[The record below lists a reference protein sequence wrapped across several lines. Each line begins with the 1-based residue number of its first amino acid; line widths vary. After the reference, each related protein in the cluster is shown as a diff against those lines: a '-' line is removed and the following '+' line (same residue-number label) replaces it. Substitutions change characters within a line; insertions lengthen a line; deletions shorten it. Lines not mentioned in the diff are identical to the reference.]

1 MVAAPI
7 IDSDICKAHTLPS
20 RYYTEES
27 LFSDILSRL
36 SNSFHFAAH
45 VSQLNENSIIPLPQ
59 LENILGEALILTRDE
74 QIRCLSNVCT
84 HRGMLIATKPCDLK
98 SLKCRYHGRTFGLD
112 GCMRNM
118 PEFTDVENFP
128 TDSDNLRE
136 FNIKKWNGIIFLGGE
151 QFFDTVINE
160 MQNRIGWMNIESFEY
175 DKSRHRSYDINANWA
190 LYVDNYLEGF
200 HIPFVHGDLHGV
212 LDYDS
217 YSTELFE
224 GGVLQIGIANEGEV
238 CFDLPESS
246 PDFGQKIAAYY
257 YWIYPGLMLNFYPW
271 GLSVNVVNPISVDR
285 TRIVYHGFVGEKS
298 MLGKGAGGDLDKVE
312 AEDQE
317 IVEATQRGVSSKSY
331 ERGRYSPSKEKG
343 VHHFHRILTNSSDN
357 DF

>member
-59 LENILGEALILTRDE
+59 LENILGEALILTKDE

-98 SLKCRYHGRTFGLD
+98 SLKCGYHGRTFGLD

-151 QFFDTVINE
+151 QFYDAVINE

-175 DKSRHRSYDINANWA
+175 DESRHRSYDINANWA

-200 HIPFVHGDLHGV
+200 HIPFVHGDLHSV

-224 GGVLQIGIANEGEV
+224 GGVLQIGIANEGEA

-246 PDFGQKIAAYY
+246 PDFGKKIAAYY

-271 GLSVNVVNPISVDR
+271 GLSVNVVSPISVDR

-298 MLGKGAGGDLDKVE
+298 MLGKGAGGDLDRVE

>member
-59 LENILGEALILTRDE
+59 LENILGEALILTKDE

-98 SLKCRYHGRTFGLD
+98 SLKCGYHGRTFGLD

-128 TDSDNLRE
+128 TDSDNLRD
-136 FNIKKWNGIIFLGGE
+136 FDIKKWNGIIFLGGE
-151 QFFDTVINE
+151 QFFDAVINE

-175 DKSRHRSYDINANWA
+175 DESRHRCYDINANWA

-200 HIPFVHGDLHGV
+200 HIPFVHGDLHSV

-224 GGVLQIGIANEGEV
+224 GGVLQIGIANEGEA

-357 DF
+357 NF

>member
-27 LFSDILSRL
+27 LFPDILSRL

-59 LENILGEALILTRDE
+59 LENILGEALILTKDE

-98 SLKCRYHGRTFGLD
+98 SLKCGYHGRTFGLD

-151 QFFDTVINE
+151 QFFDAVINE

-175 DKSRHRSYDINANWA
+175 DESRHRSYDINANWA

-200 HIPFVHGDLHGV
+200 HIPFVHGDLHSV

-224 GGVLQIGIANEGEV
+224 GGVLQIGIANEGEAY
-238 CFDLPESS
+238 FDLPESS
-246 PDFGQKIAAYY
+246 PDFGKKIAAYY

>member
-7 IDSDICKAHTLPS
+7 IDSDIRKAHTLPS

-27 LFSDILSRL
+27 LFSEILSKL

-45 VSQLNENSIIPLPQ
+45 VSQLDGNNIIPLPQ
-59 LENILGEALILTRDE
+59 LENILGEALILTKDE

-98 SLKCRYHGRTFGLD
+98 SLKCGYHGRTFGLD

-151 QFFDTVINE
+151 QFFDAVINE

-175 DKSRHRSYDINANWA
+175 DESRHRCYDINANWA

-200 HIPFVHGDLHGV
+200 HIPFVHGDLHSV

-224 GGVLQIGIANEGEV
+224 GGVLQIGIANEGEA

-357 DF
+357 NF

>member
-1 MVAAPI
+1 
-7 IDSDICKAHTLPS
+7 
-20 RYYTEES
+20 
-27 LFSDILSRL
+27 
-36 SNSFHFAAH
+36 
-45 VSQLNENSIIPLPQ
+45 
-59 LENILGEALILTRDE
+59 
-74 QIRCLSNVCT
+74 
-84 HRGMLIATKPCDLK
+84 
-98 SLKCRYHGRTFGLD
+98 
-112 GCMRNM
+112 
-118 PEFTDVENFP
+118 
-128 TDSDNLRE
+128 
-136 FNIKKWNGIIFLGGE
+136 
-151 QFFDTVINE
+151 
-160 MQNRIGWMNIESFEY
+160 
-175 DKSRHRSYDINANWA
+175 
-190 LYVDNYLEGF
+190 
-200 HIPFVHGDLHGV
+200 HGDLHSV

-224 GGVLQIGIANEGEV
+224 GGVLQIGIANEGEAY
-238 CFDLPESS
+238 FDLPESS
-246 PDFGQKIAAYY
+246 PDFGKKIAAYY

>member
-59 LENILGEALILTRDE
+59 LENILGEALILTKDE

-98 SLKCRYHGRTFGLD
+98 SLKCGYHGRTFGLD

-151 QFFDTVINE
+151 QFYDAVINE

-175 DKSRHRSYDINANWA
+175 DESRHRSYDINANWA

-224 GGVLQIGIANEGEV
+224 GGVLQIGIANEGEA

-246 PDFGQKIAAYY
+246 PDSGKKIAAYY

-271 GLSVNVVNPISVDR
+271 GLSVNVVSPISVDR

>member
-59 LENILGEALILTRDE
+59 LENILGEALILTKDE

-98 SLKCRYHGRTFGLD
+98 SLKCGYHGRTFGLD

-151 QFFDTVINE
+151 QFFDTVIYE

-175 DKSRHRSYDINANWA
+175 DESRHRSYDINANWA

-200 HIPFVHGDLHGV
+200 HIPFVHGDLHSV

-224 GGVLQIGIANEGEV
+224 GGVLQIGIANEGEA

-246 PDFGQKIAAYY
+246 PDFGKKIAAYY